1 MQPNTLAGRRGLL
14 LSTAASLALPALGR
28 AATWPDRPVKL
39 VIPFGAGGSVD
50 VVGRLL
56 AEKLGGILGQPLIID
71 NRPGGGTTIGAQYVA
86 RAAPDGYTLFYGTPA
101 TQIINPSLMPS
112 LPYDPDRD
120 LLPTGSVM
128 RAPNLLAIHPGLG
141 VRDIAGLV
149 ALAKRRPG
157 ELVFASGAVGST
169 NHLSGELLNSMAGI
183 RLLHVPFRNFG
194 AYSAELLAG
203 RVHMCFGTI
212 SDMMQLTSNGALL
225 RVAVTSAQRSPLL
238 PEVPTVA
245 ETVPGFEATAYNY
258 IAVPAGTPR
267 EIVLALNAAFNKALA
282 DPEVAARMVATGLE
296 PLAADTPEQAA
307 ATILSERA
315 RWKRVIE
322 GAGIKLEE

>member
-1 MQPNTLAGRRGLL
+1 MTIQAGTNRRGLL
-14 LSTAASLALPALGR
+14 LGALATPLLARPGR
-28 AATWPDRPVKL
+28 AATWPDRPVRL

-56 AEKLGGILGQPLIID
+56 AEKFSAITGQALIID
-71 NRPGGGTTIGAQYVA
+71 NRPGGATAIGAQHVA
-86 RAAPDGYTLFYGTPA
+86 RSAPDGYTLFYGTPA
-101 TQIINPSLMPS
+101 TQIINPTLIPN

-120 LLPTGSVM
+120 LVPTGSVM
-128 RAPNLLAIHPGLG
+128 RAPNLLAMHPGLG

-157 ELVFASGAVGST
+157 ELTFASGSTGST
-169 NHLSGELLNSMAGI
+169 NHLSGELLNSMAGT
-183 RLLHVPFRNFG
+183 RLQHVPFRNFG

-203 RVHMCFGTI
+203 RISMCFGTI
-212 SDMMQLTSNGALL
+212 SDMVALSANGALL

-245 ETVPGFEATAYNY
+245 ETLPGFEATAYNY

-267 EIVLALNAAFNKALA
+267 EVVLAINAAFNTALV
-282 DPEVAARMVATGLE
+282 DPNVVARMVATGLD
-296 PLAADTPEQAA
+296 PMGRDSPEQAA
-307 ATILSERA
+307 DTIMRERA
-315 RWKRVIE
+315 RWKRVID
-322 GAGIKLEE
+322 GAGIKLDG